1 MILILYKDVKKL
13 KKKIIGIGIIVIIA
27 AGAGIYINSVNK
39 GVEVHTSA
47 VLKGDIAE
55 YVEDLGTVKV
65 KNHENIYSPIGGKV
79 SEVFADIGDEVK
91 AGDVLIRLDGEQLSR
106 QIAELDAQRSA
117 ILAQYN
123 EAKKPLDNKNIE
135 KLKLDISQIEK
146 RIKTAKETVNDKK
159 TLFEAGA
166 ISNEEYQ
173 FAVRNLEYENSNLE
187 KAKLDL
193 ELLSKPVSENILAQY
208 EAQLKQ
214 LDIKRKDLVD
224 TGEDF
229 TITASMDGKVL
240 QKSIEKGSYLQPGMF
255 IMEIGNVDEL
265 YVESDILVGDI
276 VDVTEG
282 CEVRISSKD
291 IGLSD
296 LEGVVKKIYPSAFS
310 KVSDLGVEQ
319 KRVKVDIEMKDSA
332 VELRPGYVIDIK
344 IITNSKKDVLLIP
357 ENAVFKMDERQFV
370 FVNENNKAVL
380 REIKTGIKSHRQIE
394 VNSGLNEGEIV
405 ILSPDEKIEEG
416 VRIKGKSE

>member
-1 MILILYKDVKKL
+1 M
-13 KKKIIGIGIIVIIA
+13 KKKIIGIAIIVIIA
-27 AGAGIYINSVNK
+27 AGVGIYTNSLNK
-39 GVEVHTSA
+39 GVEVNTST

-55 YVEDLGTVKV
+55 YVEEMGVIMV
-65 KNHENIYSPIGGKV
+65 KNHVNIYSPIGGRV
-79 SEVFADIGDEVK
+79 SEVFVDIGDEVK
-91 AGDVLIRLDGEQLSR
+91 EGDILIRLDGEQLSR

-135 KLKLDISQIEK
+135 KLKLDISQIES
-146 RIKTAKETVNDKK
+146 RIKTAEETVSDKK

-173 FAVRNLEYENSNLE
+173 NAVRNLESENSNLE
-187 KAKLDL
+187 KVKLDL
-193 ELLSKPVSENILAQY
+193 ELLSKPVSANIIAQY

-214 LDIKRKDLVD
+214 LDIKREDLVK

-229 TITASMDGKVL
+229 TITASMDGTVL
-240 QKSIEKGSYLQPGMF
+240 QKQIEKGSYLQPGMH

-265 YVESDILVGDI
+265 YIESDLLIGDI

-282 CEVRISSKD
+282 SQVQISNKD
-291 IGLSD
+291 IGLID
-296 LEGVVKKIYPSAFS
+296 LEGVVKKIHPYAFS

-332 VELRPGYVIDIK
+332 VELRPGYVIDIR
-344 IITNSKKDVLLIP
+344 IITDSKKDVLLIP
-357 ENAVFKMDERQFV
+357 ENAVFKMDERKFV
-370 FVNENNKAVL
+370 FVDENNKAIL
-380 REIKTGIKSHRQIE
+380 REIKTGIESQRLIE

-405 ILSPDEKIEEG
+405 ILSPDENIEEG
-416 VRIKGKSE
+416 VKVRSKSE

>member
-1 MILILYKDVKKL
+1 M
-13 KKKIIGIGIIVIIA
+13 KKKIIGIAIIVIIA
-27 AGAGIYINSVNK
+27 AGVGIYANSLNK
-39 GVEVHTSA
+39 GVEVNTST

-55 YVEDLGTVKV
+55 YVEEMGVIMV
-65 KNHENIYSPIGGKV
+65 KNHVNIYSPIGGRV
-79 SEVFADIGDEVK
+79 SEVFVDIGDEVK
-91 AGDVLIRLDGEQLSR
+91 EGDILIRLDGEQLSR

-135 KLKLDISQIEK
+135 KLKLDISQIES
-146 RIKTAKETVNDKK
+146 RIKTAEETVSDKK

-173 FAVRNLEYENSNLE
+173 NAVRNLESENSNLE
-187 KAKLDL
+187 KVKLDL
-193 ELLSKPVSENILAQY
+193 ELLSKPVSANIIAQY

-214 LDIKRKDLVD
+214 LDIKREDLVK

-229 TITASMDGKVL
+229 TITASMDGTIL
-240 QKSIEKGSYLQPGMF
+240 QKQIEKGSYLQPGMH

-265 YVESDILVGDI
+265 YIESDLLVGDI

-282 CEVRISSKD
+282 SQVQISNKD
-291 IGLSD
+291 IGLID
-296 LEGVVKKIYPSAFS
+296 LEGVVKKIHPYAFS

-332 VELRPGYVIDIK
+332 VELRPGYVIDIR
-344 IITNSKKDVLLIP
+344 IITDSKKDVLLIP
-357 ENAVFKMDERQFV
+357 ENAVFKMDERKFV
-370 FVNENNKAVL
+370 FVDENNKAIL
-380 REIKTGIKSHRQIE
+380 REIKTGIESQRLIE

-405 ILSPDEKIEEG
+405 ILSPDENIEEG
-416 VRIKGKSE
+416 VKVRSKGE

>member
-1 MILILYKDVKKL
+1 M
-13 KKKIIGIGIIVIIA
+13 KKKIIGIAIIVIIA
-27 AGAGIYINSVNK
+27 AGVGIYANSLNK
-39 GVEVHTSA
+39 GVEVNTST

-55 YVEDLGTVKV
+55 YVEEMGVIMV
-65 KNHENIYSPIGGKV
+65 KNHVNIYSPIGGRV
-79 SEVFADIGDEVK
+79 SEVFVDIGDEVK
-91 AGDVLIRLDGEQLSR
+91 EGDILIRLDGEKLSM

-135 KLKLDISQIEK
+135 KLKLDISQIES
-146 RIKTAKETVNDKK
+146 RIKTAEETVSDKK

-173 FAVRNLEYENSNLE
+173 NAVRNLESENSNLE
-187 KAKLDL
+187 KVKLDL
-193 ELLSKPVSENILAQY
+193 ELLSKPVSANIIAQY

-214 LDIKRKDLVD
+214 LDIKREDLVK

-229 TITASMDGKVL
+229 TITASMDGTVL
-240 QKSIEKGSYLQPGMF
+240 QKQIEKGSYLQPGMH

-265 YVESDILVGDI
+265 YIESDLLVGDI

-282 CEVRISSKD
+282 SQVQISNKD
-291 IGLSD
+291 IDLID
-296 LEGVVKKIYPSAFS
+296 LEGVVKKIHPYAFS

-332 VELRPGYVIDIK
+332 VELRPGYVIDIR
-344 IITNSKKDVLLIP
+344 IITDSKKDVLLIP
-357 ENAVFKMDERQFV
+357 ENAVFKMDERKFV
-370 FVNENNKAVL
+370 FVDENNKAIL
-380 REIKTGIKSHRQIE
+380 REIKTGIESQRLIE
-394 VNSGLNEGEIV
+394 VNSGLNEGDIV
-405 ILSPDEKIEEG
+405 ILSPDENIEEG
-416 VRIKGKSE
+416 VKVRSKSE